1 MNNFAIGKVAVLSG
15 VKVPTIRFYEQIGLL
30 PSPRR
35 SKGGQRRY
43 RPETI
48 ARLRFIRHARALGFE
63 IDAIRKLLALSGN
76 RSTSCRAAEQLA
88 RDQVATIDVKLRR
101 LKAVRAELL
110 RMIAACP
117 GRTVTDCRILEVLA
131 EEE

>member
-1 MNNFAIGKVAVLSG
+1 MNNFAIGKVAASTG
-15 VKVPTIRFYEQIGLL
+15 IKVPTVRFYEGIGLL

-35 SKGGQRRY
+35 TNGGQRRY
-43 RPETI
+43 GPEAI

-63 IDAIRKLLALSGN
+63 VDAIRKLIALSGN
-76 RSTSCRAAEQLA
+76 RSASCRAAERLA
-88 RDQVATIDVKLRR
+88 REQVAIIDVKLTR
-101 LKAVRAELL
+101 LKAMRAELL

-131 EEE
+131 EED

>member
-1 MNNFAIGKVAVLSG
+1 MHNLAIGKLAVLTG

-35 SKGGQRRY
+35 SSGGQRRY
-43 RPETI
+43 RSDTI
-48 ARLRFIRHARALGFE
+48 VRLRFIRHARALGFE

-76 RSTSCRAAEQLA
+76 RSASCRAAERLA
-88 RDQVATIDVKLRR
+88 RDQVEIIDVKLRR
-101 LKAVRAELL
+101 LKAIRAELL

-117 GRTVTDCRILEVLA
+117 GRTVPDCRILQGLA
-131 EEE
+131 